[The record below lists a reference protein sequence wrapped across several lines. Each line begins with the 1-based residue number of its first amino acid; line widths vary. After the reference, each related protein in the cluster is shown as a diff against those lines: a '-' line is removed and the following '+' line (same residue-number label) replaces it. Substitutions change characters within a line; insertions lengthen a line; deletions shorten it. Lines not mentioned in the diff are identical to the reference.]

1 MNLASGIWNIS
12 SFDKVKVGKF
22 HEPRFYKERKGF
34 KSGLSVNIYADSD
47 QSNLV
52 IWSSDEWLS
61 EYARNL
67 DPRYGYYSP
76 VDVLN
81 RIFKNSMSV
90 TVLICSSRQ
99 RETMNSKTRFRAKPW
114 NWDSWFRRRPYKN
127 NFSETMNQGG
137 GMHLF
142 RALKFWLKIPGVD
155 NQKLDSKSGTWSTFS
170 IKQCLRVNV
179 FICCLLI
186 VKSGFSA
193 FIFNS
198 V

>member
-67 DPRYGYYSP
+67 DPRYAYYSP
-76 VDVLN
+76 VNVLN
-81 RIFKNSMSV
+81 RIFRNSMSV
-90 TVLICSSRQ
+90 TILICSSRQ
-99 RETMNSKTRFRAKPW
+99 RRTMNSKNGFSRAKPW
-114 NWDSWFRRRPYKN
+114 NWDSWFCSRPYKFLFCKTMHEAPK
-127 NFSETMNQGG
+127 FSCLVLWLCHVLCKIFHSPG
-137 GMHLF
+137 
-142 RALKFWLKIPGVD
+142 LKPLTLHK
-155 NQKLDSKSGTWSTFS
+155 SKSRFS
-170 IKQCLRVNV
+170 WHIILVYC
-179 FICCLLI
+179 IYY
-186 VKSGFSA
+186 
-193 FIFNS
+193 
-198 V
+198 